1 MSKKKKII
9 RVLLIVLL
17 ISVIGIG
24 AVVGNYFYDL
34 AINPFTSK
42 EMIFGEDEEDELEVK
57 EDVEWLLK
65 DSNYK
70 DEYITSFDG
79 LKLHSYVVE
88 NENKT
93 DKWAIVVHGYTS
105 DGETVSAK
113 AKYFYE
119 MGYNVLAP
127 DLRAHGKSEGD
138 YIGMGYDDRVDIINW
153 INKITESNPKSEIV
167 LHGTSMGSATVL
179 MVSGEK
185 LPSNVKAIVADCGY
199 SSVWDQFTY
208 QLKDLFN
215 LSSFPVMDISN
226 MVTMVRAGYSLKQAT
241 PLNAVEKSETPIL
254 YIHGDKDAFV
264 PYYMMDELYDATN
277 SDKEK
282 LTVKGAEHAN
292 SDLVNP
298 KLYWTSINDFLGKYV
313 DDNPEN
319 KIADSKDNK

>member
-313 DDNPEN
+313 DENPEN